1 MAVHGDPLDRGHTKE
16 AKLFDFNPQ
25 LVGLIRSEFC
35 RQGSWRSRV
44 QAPNSVDVRP
54 VGGFIPSKRLRHT
67 LLSARSPRMETTA
80 GFPGPVG
87 RCSVFGLCST
97 EFDLGSAIEFG
108 WVVAFSSAL
117 FTGAV
122 CSLFASFCARLDSVT
137 AAPKRSVAPQK
148 ACVAASRLRICRSFT
163 ALVSRSR
170 PW

>member
-67 LLSARSPRMETTA
+67 LLV
-80 GFPGPVG
+80 GPVPENG
-87 RCSVFGLCST
+87 DNCWLPWASR
-97 EFDLGSAIEFG
+97 
-108 WVVAFSSAL
+108 AL
-117 FTGAV
+117 FRV
-122 CSLFASFCARLDSVT
+122 RPLFH
-137 AAPKRSVAPQK
+137 
-148 ACVAASRLRICRSFT
+148 RI
-163 ALVSRSR
+163 
-170 PW
+170 